1 MANKKGMHVC
11 LLATLPVPGFYAQVD
26 NTETAD
32 TINNLRYLAPAPHL
46 LDQCAPKLHTAA
58 HFPANA
64 RFDLHCSDFRSN
76 GNWVFDIQNHP
87 HAPSVW
93 VAAKPAKPGLIPL
106 MPSSNRVDRD

>member
-1 MANKKGMHVC
+1 
-11 LLATLPVPGFYAQVD
+11 LPVFYAQVD

-32 TINNLRYLAPAPHL
+32 TINNPLYLAPASHL

-106 MPSSNRVDRD
+106 MPSSNRMDRD